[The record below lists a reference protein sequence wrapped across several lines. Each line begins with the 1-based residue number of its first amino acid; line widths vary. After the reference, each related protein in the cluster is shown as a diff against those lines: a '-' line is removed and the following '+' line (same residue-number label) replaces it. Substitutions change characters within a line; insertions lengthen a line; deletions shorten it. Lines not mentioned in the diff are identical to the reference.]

1 MIKNILM
8 DLDNTI
14 LDFHRTEREAIEK
27 TLSSFGVEPTEEVI
41 SVYKAYN
48 RRCWEALERG
58 EMTRDEVLFGRF
70 ELLFSSLGKEVIPED
85 VQHFYERRLSEGAYY
100 IDGAEDMLRSL
111 QGKYKLYIA
120 SNGTAFVQDR
130 RIEASGVAKYF
141 DGIFISERIGA
152 NKPSPVFFDG
162 CFERMENAKKDE
174 TVIVGDTL
182 SSDILGGINAGIHT
196 IHYTLGENVEY
207 SDIVPEYSAKTVKEI
222 VEIIQKIK

>member
-1 MIKNILM
+1 MIINVLL

-27 TLSSFGVEPTEEVI
+27 TLSNFGLEPTEEI
-41 SVYKAYN
+41 IKMYKAFN
-48 RRCWEALERG
+48 RKCWEALERG

-70 ELLFSSLGKEVIPED
+70 EFLFSSLGKSVSPEE

-100 IDGAEDMLRSL
+100 IDGAEDMLKEL

-130 RIEASGVAKYF
+130 RIAASGVAKYF

-152 NKPSPVFFDG
+152 NKPSVSFFDG
-162 CFERMENAKKDE
+162 CFEKMENKERDK

-196 IHYTLGENVEY
+196 VHYTMGNDFEY
-207 SDIVPEYSAKTVKEI
+207 SDIVPEYSVKTVAEI
-222 VEIIQKIK
+222 PEIIGKI

>member
-1 MIKNILM
+1 MIKNVLL

-14 LDFHRTEREAIEK
+14 LDFHRTESEAINK
-27 TLSSFGVEPTEEVI
+27 TLLNFGVEPTDEVI
-41 SVYKAYN
+41 ATYKAYN
-48 RRCWEALERG
+48 RKCWEALERG
-58 EMTRDEVLFGRF
+58 EMTRDDVLFGRF
-70 ELLFSSLGKEVIPED
+70 KLLFSSLGKSVVPEE

-100 IDGAEDMLRSL
+100 IEGAEEMLKKL

-130 RIEASGVAKYF
+130 RIAASGVDKYF

-152 NKPSPVFFDG
+152 NKPSKLFFDG
-162 CFERMENAKKDE
+162 CFELMENKERNE

-196 IHYTLGENVEY
+196 VHYTLGQDFEY
-207 SDIVPEYSAKTVKEI
+207 SDVVPEFSAKTIEEI
-222 VEIIQKIK
+222 PEIIEKI

>member
-1 MIKNILM
+1 MIKNVLL

-14 LDFHRTEREAIEK
+14 LDFHRTESEAIRK
-27 TLSSFGVEPTEEVI
+27 TLSNFGVEPTDEVI
-41 SVYKAYN
+41 ATYKAYN
-48 RRCWEALERG
+48 RRCWEALERA

-70 ELLFSSLGKEVIPED
+70 ELLFSSLGKSVKPEE

-100 IDGAEDMLRSL
+100 IDGAQDMLRSL

-130 RIEASGVAKYF
+130 RIAASGVDKYF
-141 DGIFISERIGA
+141 DGIFISEHIGA
-152 NKPSPVFFDG
+152 NKPSPLFFDG
-162 CFERMENAKKDE
+162 CFERMENCERDK

-196 IHYTLGENVEY
+196 IHYTMGNDYEY
-207 SDIVPEYSAKTVKEI
+207 SDIVPEYVAKAVQEI
-222 VEIIQKIK
+222 PKIIEKI

>member
-1 MIKNILM
+1 MIKNILL

-14 LDFHRTEREAIEK
+14 LDFHRTESEAIKK
-27 TLSSFGVEPTEEVI
+27 TLSNFGLEPTDEVI
-41 SVYKAYN
+41 ATYKAFN

-70 ELLFSSLGKEVIPED
+70 ELLFSHLGKEVVPED

-100 IDGAEDMLRSL
+100 IDGAEDMLKAL

-130 RIEASGVAKYF
+130 RIDASGVAKYF

-152 NKPSPVFFDG
+152 NKPSTVFFDG
-162 CFERMENAKKDE
+162 CFERMENKERDK

-207 SDIVPEYSAKTVKEI
+207 SDIVPEYSARTIEDIMK
-222 VEIIQKIK
+222 IIEKM

>member
-1 MIKNILM
+1 MIKNVFL

-27 TLSSFGVEPTEEVI
+27 TLSNFGLEPTEEVI
-41 SVYKAYN
+41 SKYKAFN
-48 RRCWEALERG
+48 RKCWEALERG

-70 ELLFSSLGKEVIPED
+70 EFLFSSLGKSVSAQD
-85 VQHFYERRLSEGAYY
+85 VQHFYERRLSEGAYF
-100 IDGAEDMLRSL
+100 IDGAEEMLKEL
-111 QGKYKLYIA
+111 FGKYKLYIT

-130 RIEASGVAKYF
+130 RIAASGIAKYF

-152 NKPSPVFFDG
+152 NKPSEKFFDG
-162 CFERMENAKKDE
+162 CFEIMGSCDRDK

-196 IHYTLGENVEY
+196 VHYTMGNDFEY
-207 SDIVPEYSAKTVKEI
+207 SDIVPEYVAKTIEEI
-222 VEIIQKIK
+222 PKIIGKI

>member
-1 MIKNILM
+1 MIINVLL

-14 LDFHRTEREAIEK
+14 LDFHRTEMEAIKK
-27 TLSSFGVEPTEEVI
+27 TLSNFGLEPTDEVI
-41 SVYKAYN
+41 AKYKAFN
-48 RRCWEALERG
+48 RKCWEALERG

-70 ELLFSSLGKEVIPED
+70 EYLFTSLGKTVRPED

-100 IDGAEDMLRSL
+100 IDGAEEMLKEL

-130 RIEASGVAKYF
+130 RIAASGVAKYF

-152 NKPSPVFFDG
+152 NKPSVKFFDG
-162 CFERMENAKKDE
+162 CFDVMECKDRDK

-196 IHYTLGENVEY
+196 VHYTMGKDFEY
-207 SDIVPEYSAKTVKEI
+207 TDVIPEYSVNTVAEI
-222 VEIIQKIK
+222 PEILGKI

>member
-1 MIKNILM
+1 MIINVLL

-27 TLSSFGVEPTEEVI
+27 TLSNFGLEPTEEVI
-41 SVYKAYN
+41 SKYKAFN
-48 RRCWEALERG
+48 RKCWEALERG
-58 EMTRDEVLFGRF
+58 EMTRDQVLFGRF
-70 ELLFSSLGKEVIPED
+70 EYLFTSLGKSVSPEE

-100 IDGAEDMLRSL
+100 IDGAEDMLKEL

-130 RIEASGVAKYF
+130 RIAESGVAKYF

-152 NKPSPVFFDG
+152 NKPSTVFFDG
-162 CFERMENAKKDE
+162 CFERMECKDRDK

-196 IHYTLGENVEY
+196 VHYTMGADFEY
-207 SDIVPEYSAKTVKEI
+207 TDIVPEYSVKTVAEI
-222 VEIIQKIK
+222 TKIIGKI

>member
-1 MIKNILM
+1 MIKNVLL

-14 LDFHRTEREAIEK
+14 LDFHRTESEAINK
-27 TLSSFGVEPTEEVI
+27 TLLNFGVEPTEEI
-41 SVYKAYN
+41 IATYKAYN
-48 RRCWEALERG
+48 RKCWEALERG
-58 EMTRDEVLFGRF
+58 EMTRDDVLYGRF
-70 ELLFSSLGKEVIPED
+70 KLLFSSLGKSVVPED

-100 IDGAEDMLRSL
+100 IDGAEEMLKKL

-130 RIEASGVAKYF
+130 RIAASGVDKYF

-152 NKPSPVFFDG
+152 NKPSALFFDG
-162 CFERMENAKKDE
+162 CFELMENKERDK

-196 IHYTLGENVEY
+196 VHYTLGQDFEY
-207 SDIVPEYSAKTVKEI
+207 SDVVPEFSVRTVEEI
-222 VEIIQKIK
+222 PEIIEKI

>member
-1 MIKNILM
+1 MIINVLL

-27 TLSSFGVEPTEEVI
+27 TLSNFGLEPTEEVI
-41 SVYKAYN
+41 GKYKAFN
-48 RRCWEALERG
+48 RKCWEALERG
-58 EMTRDEVLFGRF
+58 EMTRDQVLFGRF
-70 ELLFSSLGKEVIPED
+70 EYLFTSLGKSVSPEE

-100 IDGAEDMLRSL
+100 IDGAEDMLKEL

-130 RIEASGVAKYF
+130 RIADSGVAKYF

-152 NKPSPVFFDG
+152 NKPSTVFFDG
-162 CFERMENAKKDE
+162 CFERMECKDRDK

-196 IHYTLGENVEY
+196 VHYTMGADVEY
-207 SDIVPEYSAKTVKEI
+207 SDIVPEYSVKTVADIPK
-222 VEIIQKIK
+222 IIGKI

>member
-1 MIKNILM
+1 MIKNVLL

-27 TLSSFGVEPTEEVI
+27 TLSNFGLEPTEEI
-41 SVYKAYN
+41 IKMYKAFN
-48 RRCWEALERG
+48 RKCWEALERG

-70 ELLFSSLGKEVIPED
+70 EFLFSSLGKSVSPEE

-100 IDGAEDMLRSL
+100 IDGAEDMLKEL

-130 RIEASGVAKYF
+130 RIASSGVAKYF

-152 NKPSPVFFDG
+152 NKPSVSFFDG
-162 CFERMENAKKDE
+162 CFEKMENKERDK

-196 IHYTLGENVEY
+196 VHYTMENDFEY
-207 SDIVPEYSAKTVKEI
+207 SDIVPEYSVKTVAEI
-222 VEIIQKIK
+222 PEIIGKI

>member
-1 MIKNILM
+1 MIINVLL

-27 TLSSFGVEPTEEVI
+27 TLSNFGLEPTEEVI
-41 SVYKAYN
+41 KMYKAFN
-48 RRCWEALERG
+48 RKCWEALERG

-70 ELLFSSLGKEVIPED
+70 EFLFSSLGKSVSPEE

-100 IDGAEDMLRSL
+100 IDGAEDMLKEL

-130 RIEASGVAKYF
+130 RIASSGVAKYF

-152 NKPSPVFFDG
+152 NKPSVSFFDG
-162 CFERMENAKKDE
+162 CFKKMENKERDK

-196 IHYTLGENVEY
+196 VHYTMGNDFEY
-207 SDIVPEYSAKTVKEI
+207 SDIVPEYSVKTVAEI
-222 VEIIQKIK
+222 PEIIGKI

>member
-1 MIKNILM
+1 MIKNVLL

-14 LDFHRTEREAIEK
+14 LDFHRTESEAIKK

-41 SVYKAYN
+41 ATYKSYN
-48 RRCWEALERG
+48 RKCWEALERG

-70 ELLFSSLGKEVIPED
+70 ELLFSSLGKSVKPEE

-100 IDGAEDMLRSL
+100 IDGAEDMLREL
-111 QGKYKLYIA
+111 VGKYKLYIA

-130 RIEASGVAKYF
+130 RIAASGVAKYF
-141 DGIFISERIGA
+141 DGIFISEHIGA
-152 NKPSPVFFDG
+152 NKPSPAFFDG
-162 CFERMENAKKDE
+162 CFKRMESSERDK

-196 IHYTLGENVEY
+196 VHYTMGQDVEY
-207 SDIVPEYSAKTVKEI
+207 TDIVPEYVAKTVAEI
-222 VEIIQKIK
+222 PEIIKKI

>member
-1 MIKNILM
+1 MIINVLL
-8 DLDNTI
+8 DLDNTV
-14 LDFHRTEREAIEK
+14 LDFHRTEMEAIKK
-27 TLSSFGVEPTEEVI
+27 TLSNFGLEPTDEVI
-41 SVYKAYN
+41 AKYKAFN
-48 RRCWEALERG
+48 RKCWEALERG

-70 ELLFSSLGKEVIPED
+70 EYLFSSLGKTVRPED

-100 IDGAEDMLRSL
+100 IDGAEEMLKEL

-130 RIEASGVAKYF
+130 RIAASGVAKYF

-152 NKPSPVFFDG
+152 NKPSIDFFNG
-162 CFERMENAKKDE
+162 CFEAMECKDRDK

-196 IHYTLGENVEY
+196 VHYTMGKDFEY
-207 SDIVPEYSAKTVKEI
+207 TDVTPEYSVKTVAEI
-222 VEIIQKIK
+222 PKILGKI